1 MVSYIVLYSYSEPWY
16 IGMGMKVLADNI
28 VKRLNKTLIVAILT
42 LSGKAK
48 AYIPDRCDWLD
59 CEAMATGTDEGSG
72 FALLI
77 VVVIGVI
84 IFLANSK

>member
-1 MVSYIVLYSYSEPWY
+1 MAFRIIRLVFLGLYPKFKL
-16 IGMGMKVLADNI
+16 ILKTFL
-28 VKRLNKTLIVAILT
+28 KRLNKILIVTALT
-42 LSGKAK
+42 LSSNAK

-84 IFLANSK
+84 IYLNSK

>member
-1 MVSYIVLYSYSEPWY
+1 M
-16 IGMGMKVLADNI
+16 
-28 VKRLNKTLIVAILT
+28 KRLNKTLIVTILT

-48 AYIPDRCDWLD
+48 AYIADRCDWMD

-77 VVVIGVI
+77 FVVIVVI
-84 IFLANSK
+84 IYLYNK

>member
-1 MVSYIVLYSYSEPWY
+1 
-16 IGMGMKVLADNI
+16 MGMKVLADNI

-48 AYIPDRCDWLD
+48 AYIADRCDWLD

-72 FALLI
+72 LKSLKYYKVYTFYTPKDMI
-77 VVVIGVI
+77 
-84 IFLANSK
+84 

>member
-1 MVSYIVLYSYSEPWY
+1 M
-16 IGMGMKVLADNI
+16 
-28 VKRLNKTLIVAILT
+28 KRLNKTIIITVLT
-42 LSGKAK
+42 LSGNAK
-48 AYIPDRCDWLD
+48 AYIPDRCDWMD

-84 IFLANSK
+84 IYLVSK

>member
-1 MVSYIVLYSYSEPWY
+1 MDLWVYTRPTLTLSIF
-16 IGMGMKVLADNI
+16 
-28 VKRLNKTLIVAILT
+28 VKRLNKSLIITVLS

-48 AYIPDRCDWLD
+48 AYIADRCDWMD

-72 FALLI
+72 FGLLI
-77 VVVIGVI
+77 IVVIGVI

>member
-1 MVSYIVLYSYSEPWY
+1 
-16 IGMGMKVLADNI
+16 MKKL
-28 VKRLNKTLIVAILT
+28 KKTLIITVLT
-42 LSGKAK
+42 LSGSAK
-48 AYIPDRCDWLD
+48 AYIADRCDWLD

>member
-1 MVSYIVLYSYSEPWY
+1 
-16 IGMGMKVLADNI
+16 MKRF
-28 VKRLNKTLIVAILT
+28 KKTLLITALT
-42 LSGKAK
+42 LSGNSK
-48 AYIPDRCDWLD
+48 AYIADRCDWLD

>member
-1 MVSYIVLYSYSEPWY
+1 MTPEVLWVYTRFRLIP
-16 IGMGMKVLADNI
+16 NI
-28 VKRLNKTLIVAILT
+28 FVKRLNKTIIITVLT
-42 LSGKAK
+42 LSGNAK
-48 AYIPDRCDWLD
+48 AYIPDRCDWMD

-84 IFLANSK
+84 IYLVSK